1 MKRLL
6 DALKRVTLTQTILVA
21 IAIFMG
27 LNWWE
32 LRGISNALTS
42 TAKQTQF
49 MEGDL
54 SDIETDLKD
63 IEIDLDK
70 PLPDR

>member
-1 MKRLL
+1 
-6 DALKRVTLTQTILVA
+6 
-21 IAIFMG
+21 MG